1 MIKELLTPVSSRIAV
16 GIWNFVM
23 ELVGGLLT
31 ETPEKF
37 NSSSSGVSETWK
49 FIRNTV
55 YPWMQSIGLLMLNLF
70 LIIALCQAVMT
81 LHTNIT
87 LELCLEALVKVV
99 IVNAIFLNL
108 MRIMKTFFT
117 ISSLICTGL
126 QDKAGINMQL
136 DASDFS
142 GSVSITSLL
151 FGIVFVLVSLVCSFM
166 ILLAVYGRF
175 LRLYL
180 LVAIAPLA
188 IAPLAGGQR
197 AEQTF
202 HAFLRTFLLYVFE
215 IVAVQLVLII
225 SSKMIQEGFH
235 LFNNDTV
242 NTLFETVA
250 GAGTVNAMFIMIL
263 TAAMV
268 KGANSFLSKAF
279 GL

>member
-16 GIWNFVM
+16 GIWNFVIG
-23 ELVGGLLT
+23 LVGSLLT
-31 ETPEKF
+31 ETPENF
-37 NSSSSGVSETWK
+37 NSSFSGASETWR
-49 FIRNTV
+49 FIGNTV

-70 LIIALCQAVMT
+70 LIIALCQAVTT

-87 LELCLEALVKVV
+87 LELCIEALIKVV
-99 IVNAIFLNL
+99 IVNVIFLNL
-108 MRIMKTFFT
+108 IRIMKAFFT

-126 QDKAGINMQL
+126 QDKAGINLQL
-136 DASDFS
+136 DASDFG

-175 LRLYL
+175 LKLYL
-180 LVAIAPLA
+180 LVAMAPLA
-188 IAPLAGGQR
+188 VAPLAGGQR

-202 HAFLRTFLLYVFE
+202 HAFVRTFLLYVFE

-225 SSKMIQEGFH
+225 SSKMMEEGFH
-235 LFNNDTV
+235 LFDNDTV

-250 GAGTVNAMFIMIL
+250 GAGTINAMFIMIL

-268 KGANSFLSKAF
+268 KGANSFLSKTF

>member
-16 GIWNFVM
+16 GIWNFVIG
-23 ELVGGLLT
+23 LVGSLLA
-31 ETPEKF
+31 ETPENF
-37 NSSSSGVSETWK
+37 NSSSPGASETWR
-49 FIRNTV
+49 FIGNTV

-70 LIIALCQAVMT
+70 LIIALCQAVTT

-87 LELCLEALVKVV
+87 LELCIEALIKVV
-99 IVNAIFLNL
+99 IVNVIFLNL
-108 MRIMKTFFT
+108 IRIMKAFFT

-126 QDKAGINMQL
+126 QDKAGINLQL
-136 DASDFS
+136 DASDFG

-180 LVAIAPLA
+180 LVAMAPLA
-188 IAPLAGGQR
+188 VAPLAGGQR

-202 HAFLRTFLLYVFE
+202 HAFVRTFLLYVFE

-225 SSKMIQEGFH
+225 SSKMMEEGFH
-235 LFNNDTV
+235 LFDNDTV

-250 GAGTVNAMFIMIL
+250 GAGTINAMFIMIL

-268 KGANSFLSKAF
+268 KGANSFLSKTF